1 MKHCGVL
8 RLSPAPHP
16 YGWVATPLQG
26 YLQQYVAGAHLYSWV
41 ENDFGAMF
49 LNLCPGFHAAAK
61 NWKKLQV
68 NEKQWKRKIAIFV
81 KTEKIAKI
89 VKFAK
94 FVESVKSTKC
104 RSIGGGERHN

>member
-1 MKHCGVL
+1 M
-8 RLSPAPHP
+8 
-16 YGWVATPLQG
+16 
-26 YLQQYVAGAHLYSWV
+26 
-41 ENDFGAMF
+41 
-49 LNLCPGFHAAAK
+49 
-61 NWKKLQV
+61 QV

-104 RSIGGGERHN
+104 RSIGAESATTKTVIQDIIMQVNPPVWPENPLSHQMKHNPGGKIYQSDKSELCMGYFARI